1 MNVFEIPKPM
11 LFIGNPRKPIGSMYC
26 IFAYI
31 GSIFMVNSGKYSI
44 HGSYGKWY
52 DSNWKHIHLIS
63 RIHGTFVYIYLH
75 EVILYPS
82 SPGSLVDMFPK
93 CSTQRS
99 NSVEWSKIDFWD
111 VTYLRPNKAVIRPT
125 DGLPTAEVRTKSEA
139 EGIQC
144 FESAKRVFWG
154 WEWCR
159 VLAPKLGSSKLGS
172 TCKLCCTTFTSWW
185 GKS

>member
-11 LFIGNPRKPIGSMYC
+11 FFIGNPRKPIGSMYC

-82 SPGSLVDMFPK
+82 SPGSLSGYV
-93 CSTQRS
+93 
-99 NSVEWSKIDFWD
+99 SKIFN
-111 VTYLRPNKAVIRPT
+111 P
-125 DGLPTAEVRTKSEA
+125 EA
-139 EGIQC
+139 QTVFLMVKDRLLGCDLSSSKQSRYTSDRW
-144 FESAKRVFWG
+144 SANSRSSNEEWGRRDPVFWKC
-154 WEWCR
+154 ETCF
-159 VLAPKLGSSKLGS
+159 LGLGMV
-172 TCKLCCTTFTSWW
+172 
-185 GKS
+185 